1 MLTAYPT
8 SLRKPHLA
16 SPARQRGIVL
26 MLAIVV
32 LIIMSLAAVG
42 LMRSL
47 LSSNKVAG
55 NLAFQQSA
63 LQSAEAGFERAIA
76 WLEQNNFGT
85 RLHQTILIGGAETVG
100 YVAINQNPP
109 RNANG
114 MPVGWDLHWNTLV
127 AGGAP
132 VNILPADAAGNQVS
146 YMIHRLCNGVGAP
159 NTGNGCEVH
168 PFPTPAGSSM
178 GGGGSSG
185 SVNAVPDFFYYRI
198 TARVQGPRNTV
209 GFAQTVIGL

>member
-8 SLRKPHLA
+8 PSRQPHMRG
-16 SPARQRGIVL
+16 PKTQRGIVL

-55 NLAFQQSA
+55 NLAFQQAA
-63 LQSAEAGFERAIA
+63 LQSAELGFESAIA
-76 WLEQNNFGT
+76 WLEQNNYGT
-85 RLHQTILIGGAETVG
+85 QLHQTVVNAG
-100 YVAINQNPP
+100 YMAFAQNPQ
-109 RNANG
+109 RDANG
-114 MPVGWDLHWNTLV
+114 IPAPWEQQWNTMV
-127 AGGAP
+127 GGGAP
-132 VNILPADAAGNQVS
+132 VINLPVDAAGNRVS

-168 PFPTPAGSSM
+168 PFPTPIGGSK
-178 GGGGSSG
+178 GGGGSG
-185 SVNAVPDFFYYRI
+185 GIINVVPDFFYYRI
-198 TARVQGPRNTV
+198 TARVLGPRNTV